1 MLTLFQSTHPRGVRR
16 CCVLYAVFGI
26 FNFNPRTHEG
36 CDVVAFFMLSLVYS
50 ISIHAPTR
58 GATLAASSF
67 LPQAGRFQSTHP
79 RGVRR
84 GLQLY
89 LCQGFFISIHAPTRG
104 ATKYPVLL
112 FLFSS
117 AFQSTHPRGVRL
129 IVIGFLVFVSVFQS
143 THPRGVRH
151 DYLSSHQIAVE
162 FQSTHPRGV
171 RLKSS

>member
-1 MLTLFQSTHPRGVRR
+1 M
-16 CCVLYAVFGI
+16 
-26 FNFNPRTHEG
+26 
-36 CDVVAFFMLSLVYS
+36 
-50 ISIHAPTR
+50 
-58 GATLAASSF
+58 AASSF

-171 RLKSS
+171 RPILSSISSLGLPISIHAPTRGATPSWRCWSDSELKFQSTHPRGVRHAR